1 VRIGKL
7 GGNIKLDEF
16 RALSDTI
23 EHLLHIKCSNYKE
36 DYIKRRLASRMNA
49 LNIQNYTEYKR
60 LILANPE
67 EQEKLR
73 NALTIN
79 VTKFFRDPEI
89 FETVKRDVFPEI
101 LKKKQRIRIWS
112 AGCSSGE
119 EPYTYAIILY
129 ELGLVNKSLD
139 GKIYATD
146 IDLEI
151 LKRAK
156 EGVYEK
162 AALVNMNEYQ
172 IRRYFTARPD
182 GKYEIK
188 PHIKEKVQ
196 FQYHDLMKGVPVSRM
211 LDLISCRNV
220 TIYFNESQKLALA
233 HVFHEGLMP
242 GSYYIMGM
250 SEYLPR
256 DVEHLFKTYR
266 PLQKIFLKV

>member
-1 VRIGKL
+1 M
-7 GGNIKLDEF
+7 
-16 RALSDTI
+16 
-23 EHLLHIKCSNYKE
+23 H
-36 DYIKRRLASRMNA
+36 A
-49 LNIQNYTEYKR
+49 LNIQDYGVYKR

-233 HVFHEGLMP
+233 QVFHEGLMP

>member
-1 VRIGKL
+1 M
-7 GGNIKLDEF
+7 DEF
-16 RALSDTI
+16 QALTDTI
-23 EHLLHIKCSNYKE
+23 ERLLQIKCSNYKQ

-49 LNIQNYTEYKR
+49 LNIQNYGVYKR
-60 LILANPE
+60 LILTNTG

-89 FETVKRDVFPEI
+89 FETVKRDIIPEI
-101 LKKKQRIRIWS
+101 LKKKQKIRIWS

-129 ELGLVNKSLD
+129 ELGLLNKSLD

-162 AALVNMNEYQ
+162 GALVNLNENQ
-172 IRRYFTARPD
+172 IRRYFIARSD
-182 GKYEIK
+182 GKFEIK

-242 GSYYIMGM
+242 GGYYIMGM

-266 PLQKIFLKV
+266 PLQKIFIKV

>member
-1 VRIGKL
+1 M
-7 GGNIKLDEF
+7 DEF
-16 RALSDTI
+16 RALTDTI

-36 DYIKRRLASRMNA
+36 DYIKRRLASRMNV
-49 LNIQNYTEYKR
+49 LNIQSYSIYKR
-60 LILANPE
+60 FILTNNE

-89 FETVKRDVFPEI
+89 FETIKRDVFPEI
-101 LKKKQRIRIWS
+101 LKKKQKIRIWS

-129 ELGLVNKSLD
+129 ELGLINKSID

-162 AALVNMNEYQ
+162 GALVNMNENQ
-172 IRRYFTARPD
+172 IRRYFIARPD
-182 GKYEIK
+182 GKFEIK
-188 PHIKEKVQ
+188 PQIKEKVQ
-196 FQYHDLMKGVPVSRM
+196 FQYHDLMKGVPVMRM
-211 LDLISCRNV
+211 LDMISCRNV
-220 TIYFNESQKLALA
+220 TIYFNENQKLELA
-233 HVFHEGLMP
+233 RVFHEGLIP
-242 GSYYIMGM
+242 GGFYIMGM

-256 DVEHLFKTYR
+256 DVEHFFKTYR
-266 PLQKIFLKV
+266 PLQKIFIKV

>member
-1 VRIGKL
+1 M
-7 GGNIKLDEF
+7 DEF
-16 RALSDTI
+16 HALTDTI

-49 LNIQNYTEYKR
+49 LNIQNYGAYKR
-60 LILANPE
+60 LILSNPE

-89 FETVKRDVFPEI
+89 FETVKRDVIPEI

-129 ELGLVNKSLD
+129 ELGMVNKTLD
-139 GKIYATD
+139 AKILATD

-162 AALVNMNEYQ
+162 AALVNMNESQ
-172 IRRYFTARPD
+172 IRRYFNLRPD
-182 GKYEIK
+182 
-188 PHIKEKVQ
+188 
-196 FQYHDLMKGVPVSRM
+196 
-211 LDLISCRNV
+211 
-220 TIYFNESQKLALA
+220 
-233 HVFHEGLMP
+233 
-242 GSYYIMGM
+242 
-250 SEYLPR
+250 
-256 DVEHLFKTYR
+256 
-266 PLQKIFLKV
+266 

>member
-1 VRIGKL
+1 M
-7 GGNIKLDEF
+7 KLDEF
-16 RALSDTI
+16 LGLTDTI

-36 DYIKRRLASRMNA
+36 DYIKRRLASRMNT
-49 LNIQNYTEYKR
+49 LNIQSYTAYKR
-60 LILANPE
+60 LILTNPE

-89 FETVKRDVFPEI
+89 FETVKREIIPEI
-101 LKKKQRIRIWS
+101 LKKKQRLRIWS

-119 EPYTYAIILY
+119 EPYSYAIILY
-129 ELGLVNKSLD
+129 ELGLINKSIE
-139 GKIYATD
+139 GQIYATD

-156 EGVYEK
+156 EGIYEK
-162 AALVNMNEYQ
+162 GALVNMNESQ
-172 IRRYFTARPD
+172 IRKYFTARPD
-182 GKYEIK
+182 GKFEIK
-188 PHIKEKVQ
+188 PHIREKVH

-211 LDLISCRNV
+211 LDIISCRNV

-233 HVFHEGLMP
+233 RVFHDGLIP
-242 GSYYIMGM
+242 DGYYVMGM

-256 DVEHLFKTYR
+256 DVEHLFKAYR
-266 PLQKIFLKV
+266 PLQKIFVKVL

>member
-1 VRIGKL
+1 M
-7 GGNIKLDEF
+7 DEF
-16 RALSDTI
+16 HALTDTI
-23 EHLLHIKCSNYKE
+23 ENLLHIKCSNYKE

-49 LNIQNYTEYKR
+49 LNIQNYGVYKR
-60 LILANPE
+60 LILSNPE

-79 VTKFFRDPEI
+79 VTKFFRDPDI
-89 FETVKRDVFPEI
+89 FETVKKDIIPEI

-129 ELGLVNKSLD
+129 ELGLINKALD
-139 GKIYATD
+139 AKILATD

-162 AALVNMNEYQ
+162 AALVNMNENQ
-172 IRRYFTARPD
+172 IRRHFNLRPD

-188 PHIKEKVQ
+188 PNIKEKVQ
-196 FQYHDLMKGVPVSRM
+196 FQYHDLMKGVPVSRT

-220 TIYFNESQKLALA
+220 TIYFNENQKLALSR
-233 HVFHEGLMP
+233 VFHEGLLP
-242 GSYYIMGM
+242 GSFYIMGM

-266 PLQKIFLKV
+266 PLQKIFIKA